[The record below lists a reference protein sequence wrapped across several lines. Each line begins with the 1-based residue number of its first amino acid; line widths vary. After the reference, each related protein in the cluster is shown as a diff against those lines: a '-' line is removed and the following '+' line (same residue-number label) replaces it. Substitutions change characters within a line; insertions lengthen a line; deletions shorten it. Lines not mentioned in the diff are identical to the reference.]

1 MPAMNR
7 IRVCATVAAILLPA
21 APLRAQESPSYAKD
35 VRPFLAKYC
44 LECHNAKNLKGKLN
58 LETYEGL
65 RKGSS
70 SGEVV
75 VPGKPDE
82 SAIVLQVEGKDE
94 PKMPPKEARQP
105 KAKELAVLRAWVA
118 AG

>member
-1 MPAMNR
+1 MSR
-7 IRVCATVAAILLPA
+7 LCASLAILLIV
-21 APLRAQESPSYAKD
+21 APLRAQDAPSYAKD

-44 LECHNAKNLKGKLN
+44 LECHNAKNLKGKHN

-75 VPGKPDE
+75 VPGKHDE
-82 SAIVLQVEGKDE
+82 SAIVLQVEGKEE
-94 PKMPPKEARQP
+94 PKMLLKEPMVGGAREWHVYYGYWYQN
-105 KAKELAVLRAWVA
+105 
-118 AG
+118 G

>member
-1 MPAMNR
+1 MTR
-7 IRVCATVAAILLPA
+7 LCASLAILLVA
-21 APLRAQESPSYAKD
+21 APLHAQDVPSYAKD

-44 LECHNAKNLKGKLN
+44 LECHSAKSLRGKLN

-75 VPGKPDE
+75 VPGKADA
-82 SAIVLQVEGKDE
+82 SAIVLQVEGREE

-118 AG
+118 A